1 MHFSY
6 QTPSGDRSALPFP
19 KGNVR
24 TQAFRGDQRL
34 AQNGVVHV
42 EAEHASNTC
51 LWFPIEERGIRVRL

>member
-1 MHFSY
+1 MHLSY
-6 QTPSGDRSALPFP
+6 QTPSGDRSVLPFP

-51 LWFPIEERGIRVRL
+51 L